1 MIELKVIVSM
11 ILQRFQLELAPG
23 QTIKADPVTRLPRYG
38 LYVRIRSRP
47 DYDPNKPPAGETDD
61 VSTATLAS
69 YCLSL
74 NPVPGSACRSP
85 PLTSPLA

>member
-47 DYDPNKPPAGETDD
+47 DYDPNKRPAAEPEE
-61 VSTATLAS
+61 VRRALLA
-69 YCLSL
+69 CARLL
-74 NPVPGSACRSP
+74 LVISP
-85 PLTSPLA
+85 FASFCFC